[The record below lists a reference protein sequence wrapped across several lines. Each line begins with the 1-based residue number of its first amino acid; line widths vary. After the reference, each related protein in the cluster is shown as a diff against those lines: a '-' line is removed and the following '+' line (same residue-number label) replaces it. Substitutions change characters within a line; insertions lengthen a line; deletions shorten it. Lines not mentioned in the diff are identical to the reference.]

1 MLIDCVCKKK
11 KERNKQRKEGE
22 ERRDVGLEE
31 ENAKPLLKKSEK
43 N

>member
-1 MLIDCVCKKK
+1 MANER
-11 KERNKQRKEGE
+11 KETNKQRKEGE

-31 ENAKPLLKKSEK
+31 ENVKPLSKKSEK